1 MIGSTKK
8 SLFAVAVAV
17 IAFTGNAQAGQQ
29 IVPPD
34 VPPQLEV
41 EEGHVPFLVV
51 HATGTQNQVCLPRAN
66 GVGLGWTFY
75 GPIATLFNEQDEQV
89 LTHYLSPN
97 PDEAGTARAAWQ
109 HARDAS
115 TIWAMAVESATSVTD
130 PDYVAAGAIPWLKLR
145 VVGRQAGPDGGD
157 KMVKTTYIQRVHTVG
172 GVAPA
177 TDCAP
182 LGAKLFV
189 PYETDYVFYR
199 ER

>member
-1 MIGSTKK
+1 MKNQLKVT
-8 SLFAVAVAV
+8 LFVAGLAVLATAGAVL
-17 IAFTGNAQAGQQ
+17 AQPLEAPE
-29 IVPPD
+29 VPPT
-34 VPPQLEV
+34 LEV
-41 EEGHVPFLVV
+41 PEGNRPFLIA

-75 GPIATLFNEQDEQV
+75 GPIATLYNDQDEQI

-97 PDEAGTARAAWQ
+97 PDQAGAARATWQ
-109 HARDAS
+109 HSRDSS
-115 TIWAMAVESATSVTD
+115 TIWAATHVD
-130 PDYVAAGAIPWLKLR
+130 PVVVDPTAIPWLLLK
-145 VVGRQAGPDGGD
+145 VVGSEPGLDGGR
-157 KMVKTTYIQRVHTVG
+157 KMMKTTFIQRINTVG

-199 ER
+199 AD